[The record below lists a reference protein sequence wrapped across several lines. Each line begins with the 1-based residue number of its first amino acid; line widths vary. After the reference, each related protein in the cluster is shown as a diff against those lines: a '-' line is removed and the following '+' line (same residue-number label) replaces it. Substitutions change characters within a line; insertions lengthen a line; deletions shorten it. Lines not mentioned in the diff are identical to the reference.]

1 MKDRIKTAIND
12 LTGKSAEINKT
23 LISIDTR
30 GNISIENFKKL
41 LQCTDEYISLLADRK
56 QINIYGSKILILGC
70 DKHNCY
76 VSGNIER
83 IEFSEVE

>member
-1 MKDRIKTAIND
+1 MKDRIKTVINN
-12 LTGKSAEINKT
+12 LTEKSAEINKT
-23 LISIDTR
+23 LISIDTN

-41 LQCTDEYISLLADRK
+41 LQCTDTYISLLADRK

-70 DKHNCY
+70 DKHTCY
-76 VSGNIER
+76 MSGNIER

>member
-1 MKDRIKTAIND
+1 MKDIIIPNLNNPLFR
-12 LTGKSAEINKT
+12 SF
-23 LISIDTR
+23 SIDTN

-41 LQCTDEYISLLADRK
+41 LQCTDAYISLLADRK

-70 DKHNCY
+70 DKHTCY
-76 VSGNIER
+76 ISGEIER